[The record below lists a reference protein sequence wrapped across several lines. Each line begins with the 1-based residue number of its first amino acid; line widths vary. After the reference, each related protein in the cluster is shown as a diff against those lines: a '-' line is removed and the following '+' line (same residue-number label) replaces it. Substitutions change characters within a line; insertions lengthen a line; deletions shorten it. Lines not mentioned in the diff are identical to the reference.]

1 MKYYTGDSAEMDKN
15 DMDVVRR
22 SSAWNSETYCIK
34 TFSVESIL
42 FRP

>member
-1 MKYYTGDSAEMDKN
+1 MKYYTDDSAEFDKN
-15 DMDVVRR
+15 DVGIVLG

-42 FRP
+42 PRS

>member
-15 DMDVVRR
+15 DVGTVRGL
-22 SSAWNSETYCIK
+22 SAWSSETYCIK

-42 FRP
+42 LR